1 MTQPTALLLSPPVAL
16 RLRHRYP
23 RAAEALDACAI
34 ALASAHGGASFSAP
48 GRRSKVAHFSFLNN
62 VSKSFFSIVTII
74 KFAALAAVAK
84 LVDALL

>member
-1 MTQPTALLLSPPVAL
+1 MLL
-16 RLRHRYP
+16 RLGHRYP

-34 ALASAHGGASFSAP
+34 AFGSAHGGASLAHP
-48 GRRSKVAHFSFLNN
+48 VGRARVAHFSFLNI

>member
-1 MTQPTALLLSPPVAL
+1 MTWPTAVLLSPPV
-16 RLRHRYP
+16 
-23 RAAEALDACAI
+23 
-34 ALASAHGGASFSAP
+34 
-48 GRRSKVAHFSFLNN
+48 GRESKVAHLSFLNI